1 MSDFELRYIHPVWDN
16 NSRVISIEK
25 SDRCIEVEK
34 NDSEY
39 YANTLA
45 YIRILNNEMA
55 YVGIKLLDKTD
66 VIPFVELA
74 SGEHLNLEP
83 VSTPNDG
90 VWWIIA
96 SAWKTDKNRYDTDAF
111 NRIGIINIHI
121 GEAKL
126 VLTNEASNFS
136 YEDLQKILDDFKI
149 ELWQLLID
157 KDSITSTS
165 VTHNSNFCLSLN
177 EDCSLIDKFLN
188 GLDKLL
194 KIPDKKLIEITEKV
208 PKNKVK
214 ATKDTFIALVKN
226 PLNKLLPSRGFIGSH
241 DTVSNRYLHF
251 CLNRVI
257 YLMNVYLKITD
268 RHKYY
273 LQHVY
278 AQAEIDKINYYK
290 KGIFSLNK
298 DVLDNQIDELQA
310 KIKKLELQLCDSV
323 IGVPG
328 SILKIKI
335 NKIWGNTGGK
345 KRFCVVDGLNI
356 RGSRYKY
363 TFLDLPDNW
372 FLSLKENDFS
382 DFEFTIC
389 ANYQYDDYCSQNNT
403 IGLKISFCDISSVTI
418 SSKTL
423 NLLKKI
429 KNPEINLNQEDLK
442 FIENEIRKSD
452 ANLKLLRKEYKEYL
466 NKQKKIKS
474 LLVKAKKISDR
485 FNKMNIGIQDRFP
498 QSIHFVADT
507 RYRNLYSIYK
517 EITTR
522 RGGINDNII
531 YQMEQIEKI
540 GVIKINE
547 IYEYWCLI
555 SIIKVLVA
563 KLKFSI
569 KDNNWIHK
577 LIDIILSKGK
587 NQHVFFKFEH
597 EYEEYMPIRI
607 NLHYQKELKSK
618 KRPDFILQLKGE
630 NKNDAKYL
638 VMDAKFRGNISN
650 KQIEKDIETLF
661 VTKNY
666 SVEGQCPVFILHSSK
681 TAMNNDRKKLISF
694 SPLSWGR
701 FCSYGGEK
709 DLNHMKGHI
718 LLIPLSTSLD
728 NLQRLIGCFLQ
739 QNSYLRSNEEILIDS
754 FMEQNSRWLP
764 DDARYNRSFQK
775 MNSYLLKRRGLL
787 HNYNNLQQNLRVIVE
802 QAKIIEHRN
811 IICISCGS
819 HNIKKELKFTEADR
833 EKYILTC
840 NDCGLRSIN
849 TSCYNCSRK
858 KLYKN
863 GLWWTYHIT
872 VASQVSNI
880 VCPSCGAYLL
890 NTYDDSDYLENN
902 DFE

>member
-25 SDRCIEVEK
+25 SDRCIEVDK

-96 SAWKTDKNRYDTDAF
+96 SAWKADKNRYDTDAF
-111 NRIGIINIHI
+111 NRIGIINIYI

-226 PLNKLLPSRGFIGSH
+226 PLNKLLPSRGFTVSH

-257 YLMNVYLKITD
+257 YLMNIYLKITD

-310 KIKKLELQLCDSV
+310 KIKKLESQLCDSV

-356 RGSRYKY
+356 RPRYKY
-363 TFLDLPDNW
+363 TFLVLPDNW
-372 FLSLKENDFS
+372 LLSLKENDFS
-382 DFEFTIC
+382 DFELTIC
-389 ANYQYDDYCSQNNT
+389 ANYHYDDYCSQNNT
-403 IGLKISFCDISSVTI
+403 IGLKISFCDISSVSI

-466 NKQKKIKS
+466 NKQKKTKS

-569 KDNNWIHK
+569 KDNNWIQK

-587 NQHVFFKFEH
+587 NQRIAFNFEH
-597 EYEEYMPIRI
+597 EYDHKPIAIR
-607 NLHYQKELKSK
+607 LCYQYPLQSN
-618 KRPDFILQLKGE
+618 KRPDFILHLKSE
-630 NKNDAKYL
+630 KKDDEKYL

-650 KQIEKDIETLF
+650 EQIEKDIKNLF
-661 VTKNY
+661 DTKNY
-666 SVEGQCPVFILHSSK
+666 SGGGKHPVFILHSSK
-681 TAMNNDRKKLISF
+681 TAMNNNRKKLISF

-739 QNSYLRSNEEILIDS
+739 QNSYLRI
-754 FMEQNSRWLP
+754 
-764 DDARYNRSFQK
+764 QK
-775 MNSYLLKRRGLL
+775 IPND
-787 HNYNNLQQNLRVIVE
+787 NYLQQNLRDTAE
-802 QAKIIEHRN
+802 QSQIIDHRN
-811 IICISCGS
+811 VICISCGS
-819 HNIKKELKFTEADR
+819 HNI
-833 EKYILTC
+833 
-840 NDCGLRSIN
+840 
-849 TSCYNCSRK
+849 
-858 KLYKN
+858 
-863 GLWWTYHIT
+863 T
-872 VASQVSNI
+872 VIGQ
-880 VCPSCGAYLL
+880 
-890 NTYDDSDYLENN
+890 
-902 DFE
+902 

>member
-96 SAWKTDKNRYDTDAF
+96 SAWKADKNRYDTDAF
-111 NRIGIINIHI
+111 NRIGIINIYI

-226 PLNKLLPSRGFIGSH
+226 PLNKLLPSRGFTVSH

-257 YLMNVYLKITD
+257 YLMNIYLKITD

-310 KIKKLELQLCDSV
+310 KIKKLESQLCDSV

-356 RGSRYKY
+356 RPRYKY
-363 TFLDLPDNW
+363 TFLVLPDNW

-389 ANYQYDDYCSQNNT
+389 ANYHYDDYCSQNNT
-403 IGLKISFCDISSVTI
+403 IGLKISFCDISSVSI

-466 NKQKKIKS
+466 NKQKKTKS

-540 GVIKINE
+540 GVIQINE

-569 KDNNWIHK
+569 KDNNWIQK

-587 NQHVFFKFEH
+587 NQRIAFNFEH
-597 EYEEYMPIRI
+597 EYDHKPIAIR
-607 NLHYQKELKSK
+607 LCYQYPLQSN
-618 KRPDFILQLKGE
+618 KRPDFILHLKSE
-630 NKNDAKYL
+630 KKDDEKYL

-650 KQIEKDIETLF
+650 EQIEKDIKNLF
-661 VTKNY
+661 DTKNY
-666 SVEGQCPVFILHSSK
+666 SGGGKHPVFILHSSK
-681 TAMNNDRKKLISF
+681 TAMNNNRKKLISF

-739 QNSYLRSNEEILIDS
+739 QNSYLRI
-754 FMEQNSRWLP
+754 
-764 DDARYNRSFQK
+764 QK
-775 MNSYLLKRRGLL
+775 IPND
-787 HNYNNLQQNLRVIVE
+787 NYLQQNLRDTAE
-802 QAKIIEHRN
+802 QSQIIDHRN
-811 IICISCGS
+811 VICISCGS
-819 HNIKKELKFTEADR
+819 HNIRKKLKLTRAGR

-840 NDCGLRSIN
+840 KDCGLRSIN

-872 VASQVSNI
+872 VALQVSNI
-880 VCPSCGAYLL
+880 VCPSCGAYLF
-890 NTYDDSDYLENN
+890 NIDDESDYMENN
-902 DFE
+902 DFV

>member
-74 SGEHLNLEP
+74 SGEHLNLEQ

-96 SAWKTDKNRYDTDAF
+96 SAWKAEKNRYDTDAF

-226 PLNKLLPSRGFIGSH
+226 PLNKLLPSRGFTVSH

-257 YLMNVYLKITD
+257 YLMNIYLKITD

-356 RGSRYKY
+356 RPRYKY
-363 TFLDLPDNW
+363 TFLVLPDNW

-389 ANYQYDDYCSQNNT
+389 ANYHYDDYCSQNNT
-403 IGLKISFCDISSVTI
+403 IGLKISFCDISSVSI

-466 NKQKKIKS
+466 NKQKKTKS

-569 KDNNWIHK
+569 KDNNWIQK

-587 NQHVFFKFEH
+587 NQRIAFNFEH
-597 EYEEYMPIRI
+597 EYDHKPIAIR
-607 NLHYQKELKSK
+607 LCYQYPLQSN
-618 KRPDFILQLKGE
+618 KRPDFILHLKSE
-630 NKNDAKYL
+630 KKDDEKYL

-650 KQIEKDIETLF
+650 EQIEKDIKNLF
-661 VTKNY
+661 DTKNY
-666 SVEGQCPVFILHSSK
+666 SGGGKHPVFILHSSK
-681 TAMNNDRKKLISF
+681 TAMNNNRKKLISF

-739 QNSYLRSNEEILIDS
+739 QNSYLRI
-754 FMEQNSRWLP
+754 
-764 DDARYNRSFQK
+764 QK
-775 MNSYLLKRRGLL
+775 IPND
-787 HNYNNLQQNLRVIVE
+787 NYLQQNLRDTAE
-802 QAKIIEHRN
+802 QSQIIDHRN
-811 IICISCGS
+811 VICISCGS
-819 HNIKKELKFTEADR
+819 HNIRKKLKLTRAGR

-840 NDCGLRSIN
+840 KDCGLRSIN

-872 VASQVSNI
+872 VALQVSNI
-880 VCPSCGAYLL
+880 VCPSCGAYLF
-890 NTYDDSDYLENN
+890 NIDDDSDYMENN
-902 DFE
+902 DFV

>member
-74 SGEHLNLEP
+74 SGEHLNLEQ

-96 SAWKTDKNRYDTDAF
+96 SAWKAEKNRYDTDAF

-226 PLNKLLPSRGFIGSH
+226 PLNKLLPSRGFTVSH

-257 YLMNVYLKITD
+257 YLMNIYLKITD

-310 KIKKLELQLCDSV
+310 KIKKLESQLCDSV

-356 RGSRYKY
+356 RPRYKY
-363 TFLDLPDNW
+363 TFLVLPDNW

-389 ANYQYDDYCSQNNT
+389 ANYHYDDYCSQNNT
-403 IGLKISFCDISSVTI
+403 IGLKISFCDISSVSI

-466 NKQKKIKS
+466 NKQKKTKS

-540 GVIKINE
+540 GVIQINE

-569 KDNNWIHK
+569 KDNNWIQK

-587 NQHVFFKFEH
+587 NQRIAFNFEH
-597 EYEEYMPIRI
+597 EYDHKPIAIR
-607 NLHYQKELKSK
+607 LCYQYPLQSN
-618 KRPDFILQLKGE
+618 KRPDFILHLKSE
-630 NKNDAKYL
+630 KKDDEKYL

-650 KQIEKDIETLF
+650 EQIEKDIKNLF
-661 VTKNY
+661 DTKNY
-666 SVEGQCPVFILHSSK
+666 SGGGKHPVFILHSSK
-681 TAMNNDRKKLISF
+681 TAMNNNRKKLISF

-739 QNSYLRSNEEILIDS
+739 QNSYLRI
-754 FMEQNSRWLP
+754 
-764 DDARYNRSFQK
+764 QK
-775 MNSYLLKRRGLL
+775 IPND
-787 HNYNNLQQNLRVIVE
+787 NYLQQNLRDTAE
-802 QAKIIEHRN
+802 QSQIIDHRN
-811 IICISCGS
+811 VICISCGS
-819 HNIKKELKFTEADR
+819 HNIRKKLKLTRAGR

-840 NDCGLRSIN
+840 KDCGLRSIN

-872 VASQVSNI
+872 VALQVSNI
-880 VCPSCGAYLL
+880 VCPSCGAYLF
-890 NTYDDSDYLENN
+890 NIDDDSDYMENN
-902 DFE
+902 DFV

>member
-96 SAWKTDKNRYDTDAF
+96 SAWKADKNRYDTDAF
-111 NRIGIINIHI
+111 NRIGIINIYI

-226 PLNKLLPSRGFIGSH
+226 PLNKLLPSRGFTVSH

-257 YLMNVYLKITD
+257 YLMNIYLKITD

-310 KIKKLELQLCDSV
+310 KIKKLESQLCDSV

-356 RGSRYKY
+356 RPRYKY
-363 TFLDLPDNW
+363 TFLVLPDNW

-389 ANYQYDDYCSQNNT
+389 ANYHYDDYCSQNNT
-403 IGLKISFCDISSVTI
+403 IGLKISFCDISSVSI

-466 NKQKKIKS
+466 NKQKKTKS

-569 KDNNWIHK
+569 KDNNWIQK

-587 NQHVFFKFEH
+587 NQRIAFNFEH
-597 EYEEYMPIRI
+597 EYDHKPIAIR
-607 NLHYQKELKSK
+607 LCYQYPLQSN
-618 KRPDFILQLKGE
+618 KRPDFILHLKSE
-630 NKNDAKYL
+630 KKDDEKYL

-650 KQIEKDIETLF
+650 EQIEKDIKNLF
-661 VTKNY
+661 DTKNY
-666 SVEGQCPVFILHSSK
+666 SGGGKHPVFILHSSK
-681 TAMNNDRKKLISF
+681 TAMNNNRKKLISF

-739 QNSYLRSNEEILIDS
+739 QNSYLRI
-754 FMEQNSRWLP
+754 
-764 DDARYNRSFQK
+764 QK
-775 MNSYLLKRRGLL
+775 IPND
-787 HNYNNLQQNLRVIVE
+787 NYLQQNLRDTAE
-802 QAKIIEHRN
+802 QSQIIDHRN
-811 IICISCGS
+811 VICISCGS
-819 HNIKKELKFTEADR
+819 HNIRKKLKLTRAGR

-840 NDCGLRSIN
+840 KDCGLRSIN

-872 VASQVSNI
+872 VALQVSNI
-880 VCPSCGAYLL
+880 VCPSCGAYLF
-890 NTYDDSDYLENN
+890 NIDDDSDYMENN
-902 DFE
+902 DFV

>member
-25 SDRCIEVEK
+25 SDRCIEVDK

-111 NRIGIINIHI
+111 NRIGIINIYI

-157 KDSITSTS
+157 KDSMTSTS

-226 PLNKLLPSRGFIGSH
+226 PLNKLLPSRGFTVSH

-257 YLMNVYLKITD
+257 YLMNIYLKITD

-310 KIKKLELQLCDSV
+310 KIKKLESQLCDSV

-356 RGSRYKY
+356 RPRYKY
-363 TFLDLPDNW
+363 TFLVLPDNW

-389 ANYQYDDYCSQNNT
+389 ANYHYDDYCSQNNT
-403 IGLKISFCDISSVTI
+403 IGLKISFCDISSVSI

-466 NKQKKIKS
+466 NKQKKTKS

-540 GVIKINE
+540 GVIQINE

-569 KDNNWIHK
+569 KDNNWIQK

-587 NQHVFFKFEH
+587 NQRIAFNFEH
-597 EYEEYMPIRI
+597 EYDHKPIAIR
-607 NLHYQKELKSK
+607 LCYQYPLQSN
-618 KRPDFILQLKGE
+618 KRPDFILHLKSE
-630 NKNDAKYL
+630 KKDDEKYL

-650 KQIEKDIETLF
+650 EQIEKDIKNLF
-661 VTKNY
+661 DTKNY
-666 SVEGQCPVFILHSSK
+666 SGGGKHPVFILHSSK
-681 TAMNNDRKKLISF
+681 TAMNNNRKKLISF

-718 LLIPLSTSLD
+718 LLIPLSTSID

>member
-25 SDRCIEVEK
+25 SDRCIEVDK

-96 SAWKTDKNRYDTDAF
+96 SAWKADKNRYDTDAF
-111 NRIGIINIHI
+111 NRIGIINIYI

-226 PLNKLLPSRGFIGSH
+226 PLNKLLPSRGFTVSH

-257 YLMNVYLKITD
+257 YLMNIYLKITD

-310 KIKKLELQLCDSV
+310 KIKKLESQLCDSV

-356 RGSRYKY
+356 RPRYTY
-363 TFLDLPDNW
+363 TYLDLPDNW

-389 ANYQYDDYCSQNNT
+389 ANYHYDDYCSQNNT
-403 IGLKISFCDISSVTI
+403 IGLKISFCDISSVSI

-429 KNPEINLNQEDLK
+429 KNPEINLNPDDQN
-442 FIENEIRKSD
+442 FIRNEIRKAD
-452 ANLKLLRKEYKEYL
+452 ENLELLRKEYKEYL

-522 RGGINDNII
+522 RGGINGNII

-569 KDNNWIHK
+569 KDNNWIQK

-587 NQHVFFKFEH
+587 NQRIAFNFEH
-597 EYEEYMPIRI
+597 EYDHKPIAIR
-607 NLHYQKELKSK
+607 LCYQYPLQSN
-618 KRPDFILQLKGE
+618 KRPDFILHLKSE
-630 NKNDAKYL
+630 KKDDEKYL

-650 KQIEKDIETLF
+650 EQIEKDIKNLF
-661 VTKNY
+661 DTKNY
-666 SVEGQCPVFILHSSK
+666 SGGGKHPVFILHSSK
-681 TAMNNDRKKLISF
+681 TAMNNNRKKLISF

-739 QNSYLRSNEEILIDS
+739 QNSYLRI
-754 FMEQNSRWLP
+754 
-764 DDARYNRSFQK
+764 QK
-775 MNSYLLKRRGLL
+775 IPND
-787 HNYNNLQQNLRVIVE
+787 NYLQQNLRDTAE
-802 QAKIIEHRN
+802 QSQIIDHRN
-811 IICISCGS
+811 VIS
-819 HNIKKELKFTEADR
+819 
-833 EKYILTC
+833 
-840 NDCGLRSIN
+840 
-849 TSCYNCSRK
+849 
-858 KLYKN
+858 
-863 GLWWTYHIT
+863 
-872 VASQVSNI
+872 
-880 VCPSCGAYLL
+880 
-890 NTYDDSDYLENN
+890 
-902 DFE
+902 

>member
-74 SGEHLNLEP
+74 SGEHLNLEQ

-96 SAWKTDKNRYDTDAF
+96 SAWKAEKNRYDTDAF

-226 PLNKLLPSRGFIGSH
+226 PLNKLLPSRGFTVSH

-257 YLMNVYLKITD
+257 YLMNIYLKITD

-310 KIKKLELQLCDSV
+310 KIKKLESQLCDSV

-356 RGSRYKY
+356 RPRYKY
-363 TFLDLPDNW
+363 TFLVLPDNW

-389 ANYQYDDYCSQNNT
+389 ANYHYDDYCSQNNT
-403 IGLKISFCDISSVTI
+403 IGLKISFCDISSVSI

-429 KNPEINLNQEDLK
+429 KNPEINLNPDDQN
-442 FIENEIRKSD
+442 FIRNEIRKAD
-452 ANLKLLRKEYKEYL
+452 ENLELLRKEYKEYL
-466 NKQKKIKS
+466 NKQKKTKS

-540 GVIKINE
+540 GVIQINE

-587 NQHVFFKFEH
+587 NQRIAFNFEH
-597 EYEEYMPIRI
+597 EYDHKPIAIR
-607 NLHYQKELKSK
+607 LCYQYPLQSN
-618 KRPDFILQLKGE
+618 KRPDFILHLKSE
-630 NKNDAKYL
+630 KKDDEKYL

-650 KQIEKDIETLF
+650 EQIEKDIKNLF
-661 VTKNY
+661 DTKNY
-666 SVEGQCPVFILHSSK
+666 SGGGKHPVFILHSSK
-681 TAMNNDRKKLISF
+681 TAMNNNRKKLISF

-739 QNSYLRSNEEILIDS
+739 QNSYLRI
-754 FMEQNSRWLP
+754 
-764 DDARYNRSFQK
+764 QK
-775 MNSYLLKRRGLL
+775 IPND
-787 HNYNNLQQNLRVIVE
+787 NYLQQNLRDTAE
-802 QAKIIEHRN
+802 QSQIIDHRN
-811 IICISCGS
+811 VICISCGS
-819 HNIKKELKFTEADR
+819 HNIRKKLKLTRAGR

-840 NDCGLRSIN
+840 KDCGLRSIN

-872 VASQVSNI
+872 VALQVSNI
-880 VCPSCGAYLL
+880 VCPSCGAYLF
-890 NTYDDSDYLENN
+890 NIDDDSDYMENN
-902 DFE
+902 DFV

>member
-25 SDRCIEVEK
+25 SDRCIEVDK

-74 SGEHLNLEP
+74 SGEHLNLEQ

-96 SAWKTDKNRYDTDAF
+96 SAWKAEKNRYDTDAF

-226 PLNKLLPSRGFIGSH
+226 PLNKLLPSRGFTVSH

-257 YLMNVYLKITD
+257 YLMNIYLKITD

-310 KIKKLELQLCDSV
+310 KIKKLESQLCDSV

-356 RGSRYKY
+356 RPRYKY
-363 TFLDLPDNW
+363 TFLVLPDNW

-389 ANYQYDDYCSQNNT
+389 ANYHYDDYCSQNNT
-403 IGLKISFCDISSVTI
+403 IGLKISFCDISSVII

-429 KNPEINLNQEDLK
+429 KNPKINLNKEDLK
-442 FIENEIRKSD
+442 FRENEISKSV
-452 ANLKLLRKEYKEYL
+452 ANLELLRKEYKEYL
-466 NKQKKIKS
+466 NKQKKTKS

-540 GVIKINE
+540 GVIQINE

-569 KDNNWIHK
+569 KDNNWIQK

-587 NQHVFFKFEH
+587 NQRIAFNFEH
-597 EYEEYMPIRI
+597 EYDHKPIAIR
-607 NLHYQKELKSK
+607 LCYQYPLQSN
-618 KRPDFILQLKGE
+618 KRPDFILHLKSE
-630 NKNDAKYL
+630 KKDDEKYL

-650 KQIEKDIETLF
+650 EQIEKDIKNLF
-661 VTKNY
+661 DTKNY
-666 SVEGQCPVFILHSSK
+666 SGGGKHPVFILHSSK
-681 TAMNNDRKKLISF
+681 TAMNNNRKKLISF

-739 QNSYLRSNEEILIDS
+739 QNSYLRI
-754 FMEQNSRWLP
+754 
-764 DDARYNRSFQK
+764 QK
-775 MNSYLLKRRGLL
+775 IPND
-787 HNYNNLQQNLRVIVE
+787 NYLQQNLRDTAE
-802 QAKIIEHRN
+802 QSQIIDHRN
-811 IICISCGS
+811 VICISCGS
-819 HNIKKELKFTEADR
+819 HNIRKKLKLTRAGR

-840 NDCGLRSIN
+840 NDCGLRSIS

-872 VASQVSNI
+872 VALQVSNI
-880 VCPSCGAYLL
+880 VCPSCGAYLF
-890 NTYDDSDYLENN
+890 NIDDDSDYMENN
-902 DFE
+902 DFV

>member
-25 SDRCIEVEK
+25 SDRCIEVDK

-96 SAWKTDKNRYDTDAF
+96 SAWKADKNRYDTDAF
-111 NRIGIINIHI
+111 NRIGIINIYI

-136 YEDLQKILDDFKI
+136 YEDLQKILDDFKS

-165 VTHNSNFCLSLN
+165 VTHNSNFCVSLN
-177 EDCSLIDKFLN
+177 EDCLLIEKFLN

-226 PLNKLLPSRGFIGSH
+226 PLNKLLPSRGFTVSH

-257 YLMNVYLKITD
+257 YLMNIYLKITD

-310 KIKKLELQLCDSV
+310 KIKKLESQLCDSV

-345 KRFCVVDGLNI
+345 KRFCAVDGLNI
-356 RGSRYKY
+356 RPRYTY
-363 TFLDLPDNW
+363 TYLDLPDNW

-389 ANYQYDDYCSQNNT
+389 ANYTYKFYKKNT
-403 IGLKISFCDISSVTI
+403 IGLMISLCDISSVTI
-418 SSKTL
+418 NSNTL

-429 KNPEINLNQEDLK
+429 KNPEIHLNSEEK
-442 FIENEIRKSD
+442 NFIENEIRKADENFKSLQEES
-452 ANLKLLRKEYKEYL
+452 NKYL
-466 NKQKKIKS
+466 IKQNEIKS
-474 LLVKAKKISDR
+474 FLVKAKKISDR
-485 FNKMNIGIQDRFP
+485 FNKMDIGVQDRFP

-569 KDNNWIHK
+569 KDNNWIQK

-587 NQHVFFKFEH
+587 NQRIAFNFEH
-597 EYEEYMPIRI
+597 EYEHKPIAIR
-607 NLHYQKELKSK
+607 LCYQYPLQSN
-618 KRPDFILQLKGE
+618 KRPDFILHLKSE
-630 NKNDAKYL
+630 KKDDEKYL

-650 KQIEKDIETLF
+650 EQIEKDIKNLF
-661 VTKNY
+661 DTKNY
-666 SVEGQCPVFILHSSK
+666 SGGGKHPVFILHSSK
-681 TAMNNDRKKLISF
+681 TAMNNNRKKLISF

-739 QNSYLRSNEEILIDS
+739 QNSYLRI
-754 FMEQNSRWLP
+754 
-764 DDARYNRSFQK
+764 QK
-775 MNSYLLKRRGLL
+775 IPND
-787 HNYNNLQQNLRVIVE
+787 NYLQQNLRDTAE
-802 QAKIIEHRN
+802 QSQIIDHRN
-811 IICISCGS
+811 VICISCGS
-819 HNIKKELKFTEADR
+819 HNIRKKLKLTRAGR

-872 VASQVSNI
+872 VALQVSNI
-880 VCPSCGAYLL
+880 VCPSCGAYLF
-890 NTYDDSDYLENN
+890 NIDDDSDYMENN
-902 DFE
+902 DFV

>member
-1 MSDFELRYIHPVWDN
+1 
-16 NSRVISIEK
+16 
-25 SDRCIEVEK
+25 
-34 NDSEY
+34 
-39 YANTLA
+39 
-45 YIRILNNEMA
+45 MA

-96 SAWKTDKNRYDTDAF
+96 SAWKADKNRYDTDAF
-111 NRIGIINIHI
+111 NRIGIINIYI

-157 KDSITSTS
+157 KESITSTS

-226 PLNKLLPSRGFIGSH
+226 PLNKLLPSRGFTVSH

-257 YLMNVYLKITD
+257 YLMNIYLKITD

-278 AQAEIDKINYYK
+278 AQAEIDKKNYYDK
-290 KGIFSLNK
+290 DILSLNK
-298 DVLDNQIDELQA
+298 DVLNNQIDELQA

-356 RGSRYKY
+356 RPRYKY
-363 TFLDLPDNW
+363 TFLVLPDNW

-389 ANYQYDDYCSQNNT
+389 ANYHYDDYCSQNNT
-403 IGLKISFCDISSVTI
+403 IGLKISFCDISSVSI

-569 KDNNWIHK
+569 KDNNWIQK

-587 NQHVFFKFEH
+587 NQRIAFNFEH
-597 EYEEYMPIRI
+597 EYDHKPIAIR
-607 NLHYQKELKSK
+607 LCYQYPLQSN
-618 KRPDFILQLKGE
+618 KRPDFILHLKSE
-630 NKNDAKYL
+630 KKDDEKYL

-650 KQIEKDIETLF
+650 EQIEKDIKNLF
-661 VTKNY
+661 DTKNY
-666 SVEGQCPVFILHSSK
+666 SGGGKHPVFILHSSK
-681 TAMNNDRKKLISF
+681 TAMNNNRKKLISF

-739 QNSYLRSNEEILIDS
+739 QNSYLRI
-754 FMEQNSRWLP
+754 
-764 DDARYNRSFQK
+764 QK
-775 MNSYLLKRRGLL
+775 IPND
-787 HNYNNLQQNLRVIVE
+787 NYLQQNLRDTAE
-802 QAKIIEHRN
+802 QSQIIDHRN
-811 IICISCGS
+811 VICISCGS
-819 HNIKKELKFTEADR
+819 HNI
-833 EKYILTC
+833 
-840 NDCGLRSIN
+840 
-849 TSCYNCSRK
+849 
-858 KLYKN
+858 
-863 GLWWTYHIT
+863 T
-872 VASQVSNI
+872 VIGQ
-880 VCPSCGAYLL
+880 
-890 NTYDDSDYLENN
+890 
-902 DFE
+902 

>member
-25 SDRCIEVEK
+25 SDRCIEVDK

-96 SAWKTDKNRYDTDAF
+96 SAWKADKNRYDTDAF
-111 NRIGIINIHI
+111 NRIGIINIYI

-226 PLNKLLPSRGFIGSH
+226 PLNKLLPSRGFTVSH

-257 YLMNVYLKITD
+257 YLMNIYLKITD

-310 KIKKLELQLCDSV
+310 KIKKLESQLCDSV

-356 RGSRYKY
+356 RPRYKY
-363 TFLDLPDNW
+363 TFLVLPDNW

-389 ANYQYDDYCSQNNT
+389 ANYHYDDYCSQNNT
-403 IGLKISFCDISSVTI
+403 IGLKISFCDISSVSI

-466 NKQKKIKS
+466 NKQKKTKS

-569 KDNNWIHK
+569 KDNNWIQK

-587 NQHVFFKFEH
+587 NQRIAFNFEH
-597 EYEEYMPIRI
+597 EYDHKPIAIR
-607 NLHYQKELKSK
+607 LCYQYPLQSN
-618 KRPDFILQLKGE
+618 KRPDFILHLKSE
-630 NKNDAKYL
+630 KKDDEKYL

-650 KQIEKDIETLF
+650 EQIEKDIKNLF
-661 VTKNY
+661 DTKNY
-666 SVEGQCPVFILHSSK
+666 SGGGKHPVFILHSSK
-681 TAMNNDRKKLISF
+681 TAMNNNRKKLISF

-739 QNSYLRSNEEILIDS
+739 QNSYLRI
-754 FMEQNSRWLP
+754 
-764 DDARYNRSFQK
+764 QK
-775 MNSYLLKRRGLL
+775 IPND
-787 HNYNNLQQNLRVIVE
+787 NYLQQNLRDTAE
-802 QAKIIEHRN
+802 QSQIIDHRN
-811 IICISCGS
+811 VICISCGS
-819 HNIKKELKFTEADR
+819 HNIRKKLKLTRAGR

-840 NDCGLRSIN
+840 KDCGLRSIN

-872 VASQVSNI
+872 VALQVSNI
-880 VCPSCGAYLL
+880 VCPSCGAYLF
-890 NTYDDSDYLENN
+890 NIDDDSDYMENN
-902 DFE
+902 DFV

>member
-74 SGEHLNLEP
+74 SGEHLNLEQ

-96 SAWKTDKNRYDTDAF
+96 SAWKAEKNRYDTDAF

-226 PLNKLLPSRGFIGSH
+226 PLNKLLPSRGFTVSH

-257 YLMNVYLKITD
+257 YLMNIYLKITD

-310 KIKKLELQLCDSV
+310 KIKKLESQLCDSV

-356 RGSRYKY
+356 RPRYKY
-363 TFLDLPDNW
+363 TFLVLPDNW

-389 ANYQYDDYCSQNNT
+389 ANYHYDDYCSQNNT
-403 IGLKISFCDISSVTI
+403 IGLKISFCDISSVSI

-466 NKQKKIKS
+466 NKQKKTKS

-540 GVIKINE
+540 GVIQINE

-569 KDNNWIHK
+569 KDNNWIQK

-587 NQHVFFKFEH
+587 NQRIAFNFEH
-597 EYEEYMPIRI
+597 EYDHKPIAIR
-607 NLHYQKELKSK
+607 LCYQYPLQSN
-618 KRPDFILQLKGE
+618 KRPDFILHLKSE
-630 NKNDAKYL
+630 KKDDEKYL

-650 KQIEKDIETLF
+650 EQIEKDIKNLF
-661 VTKNY
+661 DTKNY
-666 SVEGQCPVFILHSSK
+666 SGGGKHPVFILHSSK
-681 TAMNNDRKKLISF
+681 TAMNNNRKKLISF

-718 LLIPLSTSLD
+718 LLIPLSTSID

-739 QNSYLRSNEEILIDS
+739 QNSYLRI
-754 FMEQNSRWLP
+754 
-764 DDARYNRSFQK
+764 QK
-775 MNSYLLKRRGLL
+775 IPND
-787 HNYNNLQQNLRVIVE
+787 NYLQQNLRDTAE
-802 QAKIIEHRN
+802 QAQIIDHRN
-811 IICISCGS
+811 VICISCGS
-819 HNIKKELKFTEADR
+819 HNIRKKLKLTRAGR

-840 NDCGLRSIN
+840 KDCGLRSIN

-872 VASQVSNI
+872 VALQVSNI
-880 VCPSCGAYLL
+880 VCPSCGAYLF
-890 NTYDDSDYLENN
+890 NIDDDSDYMENN
-902 DFE
+902 DFV